1 LGAIVDLILGI
12 VTSIGGFVEVGS
24 ISTSAQAGAEFGFQL
39 LWAVAAAGVMLA
51 MLVEMAGRLAAVSK
65 RPLAGAVRDRF
76 GIDFQ
81 IVPLSAEFVVDV
93 LLLAAEIGGAAI
105 AVKLLTGVGF
115 LWWVVPVGAAAWLV
129 LRLFGFGPIEYG
141 IGVLGLVT
149 LCFVVSAVKLG
160 PSAADLG
167 RAMLPSLPT
176 HDHTRYAFI
185 AVSIVG
191 ATVSPYLLSFYASGT
206 VEEDMQ
212 EKDLW
217 VNTTTSYVGTM
228 FGSVVSMGILVSS
241 AMVLAPRGVRVE
253 SFDAAVPMLVPVFG
267 HWALVL
273 FAASLGIGCFGAA
286 VELALN
292 AGYTFAQ
299 VTGLPWG
306 ANKQRRNAP
315 AFTRAFTAVLLL
327 SVMVALLGFDPLRMT
342 MICVALTVI
351 VMPLL
356 VLPFLVLM
364 NDERYVGTHVNG
376 PFRNAFLGG
385 LTVLG
390 ALLAL
395 VVVPLEILGG

>member
-1 LGAIVDLILGI
+1 MGVIVDLILGI

-51 MLVEMAGRLAAVSK
+51 MLVEMSGRLAAVSK
-65 RPLAGAVRDRF
+65 RPLAAAVRDRF

-81 IVPLSAEFVVDV
+81 VVPLAAEFVVDV

-105 AVKLLTGVGF
+105 AVKLLTGIGY

-129 LRLFGFGPIEYG
+129 LRIFGFGLIEYG
-141 IGVLGLVT
+141 IGLLGLVT
-149 LCFVVSAVKLG
+149 LCFVVSAFKLE
-160 PSAADLG
+160 PSATEWG

-176 HDHTRYAFI
+176 HDHIRYAFI

-217 VNTTTSYVGTM
+217 VNTTTSYVGTA

-241 AMVLAPRGVRVE
+241 AMVLAP
-253 SFDAAVPMLVPVFG
+253 VFG
-267 HWALVL
+267 HWALTL

-286 VELALN
+286 VEIALN

-299 VTGLPWG
+299 VTGLSWG
-306 ANKQRRNAP
+306 ANKKRRNAP
-315 AFTRAFTAVLLL
+315 AFTRAFTIVLLL
-327 SVMVALLGFDPLRMT
+327 SVAVALLGFDPLRMT

-364 NDERYVGTHVNG
+364 NDKRYVGEHVNG
-376 PFRNAFLGG
+376 PFRNVFLAA

>member
-1 LGAIVDLILGI
+1 LGAIADLILGV

-24 ISTSAQAGAEFGFQL
+24 ISTSAQAGSEFGFQL
-39 LWAVAAAGVMLA
+39 LWAVAAAAVMLA
-51 MLVEMAGRLAAVSK
+51 MLVEMSGRLAAVSK

-81 IVPLSAEFVVDV
+81 IVPLCAEFIVDV
-93 LLLAAEIGGAAI
+93 LLLAAEIGGTAI
-105 AVKLLTGVGF
+105 AVKLLTQVGF
-115 LWWVVPVGAAAWLV
+115 LWWVVPVGAVAWLA
-129 LRLFGFGPIEYG
+129 LRVCGFGLIEYG
-141 IGVLGLVT
+141 IGLLGLVT
-149 LCFVVSAVKLG
+149 MCFVVSAFKLG

-167 RAMLPSLPT
+167 RSLLPSLPG
-176 HDHTRYAFI
+176 HDHTRYAFL

-206 VEEDMQ
+206 VEEEMQ

-217 VNTTTSYVGTM
+217 VNTTTAYLGTA

-241 AMVLAPRGVRVE
+241 AMVLAPQGVRVE
-253 SFDAAVPMLVPVFG
+253 SFDDAARMLVPVFG
-267 HWALVL
+267 DWAVVL

-286 VELALN
+286 VEIALN

-299 VTGLPWG
+299 VAGLPWG
-306 ANKQRRNAP
+306 ANKNRRNAP
-315 AFTRAFTAVLLL
+315 AFTRAFTIVLLL
-327 SVMVALLGFDPLRMT
+327 SIAVALLGFDPLRMT

-351 VMPLL
+351 VMPAL

-364 NDERYVGTHVNG
+364 NDERYVGKHVNG
-376 PFRNAFLGG
+376 PFRNGFLAA

-395 VVVPLEILGG
+395 VVVPLEIMGG

>member
-1 LGAIVDLILGI
+1 MGAIVDLILGI

-39 LWAVAAAGVMLA
+39 LWAVATAAIMLA
-51 MLVEMAGRLAAVSK
+51 MLVEMSGRLAAVSK

-81 IVPLSAEFVVDV
+81 IILLSAEFVVDV

-105 AVKLLTGVGF
+105 AVKLLTSVGF

-129 LRLFGFGPIEYG
+129 LRIFGFGPIEYG

-149 LCFVVSAVKLG
+149 LCFVVSAFKLG
-160 PSAADLG
+160 PSGVDLG

-176 HDHTRYAFI
+176 HDHTRYAFL

-217 VNTTTSYVGTM
+217 VNTTTSYVGTL

-241 AMVLAPRGVRVE
+241 AIVLAPQGIRVD
-253 SFDAAVPMLVPVFG
+253 SFDAAAPMLAPVFG
-267 HWALVL
+267 HWAVVL
-273 FAASLGIGCFGAA
+273 FAASLGVGCFGAA
-286 VELALN
+286 VEIALN

-299 VTGLPWG
+299 VAGLPWG
-306 ANKQRRNAP
+306 ANKARRNAP
-315 AFTRAFTAVLLL
+315 AFTRAFTVVLLL
-327 SVMVALLGFDPLRMT
+327 SVIVALLGFDPLRMT

-364 NDERYVGTHVNG
+364 NDERYVGKHVNG
-376 PFRNAFLGG
+376 PFRNAFLAG

>member
-1 LGAIVDLILGI
+1 MGAIVDLILGI

-39 LWAVAAAGVMLA
+39 LWAVAAAAVMLA
-51 MLVEMAGRLAAVSK
+51 MLTEMSGRLAAVGK

-81 IVPLSAEFVVDV
+81 IVPLFAEFVVDV

-115 LWWVVPVGAAAWLV
+115 LGWVVPIGAAAWLV
-129 LRLFGFGPIEYG
+129 LRMCGFGLIEYG
-141 IGVLGLVT
+141 IGLLGLVT
-149 LCFVVSAVKLG
+149 LCFVVSAFKLG

-167 RAMLPSLPT
+167 RSMLPSLPT

-217 VNTTTSYVGTM
+217 VNTTTSYIGTM

-241 AMVLAPRGVRVE
+241 AMVLAPQGIRVE
-253 SFDAAVPMLVPVFG
+253 SFDAAVPMLAPVFG
-267 HWALVL
+267 RWALVL

-286 VELALN
+286 VEIALN

-299 VTGLPWG
+299 VAGLPWG
-306 ANKQRRNAP
+306 ANKERRSVP
-315 AFTRAFTAVLLL
+315 AFTRAFTVVLLL
-327 SVMVALLGFDPLRMT
+327 SVIVALLGFDPLRMT
-342 MICVALTVI
+342 SICVALTVV

-364 NDERYVGTHVNG
+364 NDERYVGRHVNG
-376 PFRNAFLGG
+376 PFSNAFLAA

>member
-1 LGAIVDLILGI
+1 MGAIVDLILGI

-39 LWAVAAAGVMLA
+39 LWAVATAAIMLA
-51 MLVEMAGRLAAVSK
+51 MLVEMSGRLAAVSK

-81 IVPLSAEFVVDV
+81 IILLSAEFVVDV

-105 AVKLLTGVGF
+105 AVKLLTSVGF

-129 LRLFGFGPIEYG
+129 LRIFGFGPIEYG

-149 LCFVVSAVKLG
+149 LCFVVSAFKLG
-160 PSAADLG
+160 PSGVDLG

-176 HDHTRYAFI
+176 HDHTRYAFL

-217 VNTTTSYVGTM
+217 VNTTTSYVGTL

-241 AMVLAPRGVRVE
+241 AIVLAPQGIRVE
-253 SFDAAVPMLVPVFG
+253 SFHAAVPMLVPVFG

-286 VELALN
+286 VEIALN

-299 VTGLPWG
+299 VAGLPWG
-306 ANKQRRNAP
+306 ANKERRNAP
-315 AFTRAFTAVLLL
+315 AFTRAFTIMLLL

-364 NDERYVGTHVNG
+364 NDERYVGKHVNG
-376 PFRNAFLGG
+376 PFRNAVLAG